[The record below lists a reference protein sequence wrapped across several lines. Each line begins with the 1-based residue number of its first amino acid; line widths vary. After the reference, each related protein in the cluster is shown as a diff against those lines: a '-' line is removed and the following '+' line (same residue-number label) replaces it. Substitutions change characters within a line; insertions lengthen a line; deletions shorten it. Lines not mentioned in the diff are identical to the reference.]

1 MATAQQQ
8 IHTENITPKQRFQR
22 SGLKLS
28 NHRDLVAS
36 ESFII
41 GAETA
46 LLEYQAKITSQITDG
61 NTAMAAGFRLMGAQ
75 ELVNCIR
82 NLADTVPNLKTV
94 VNDNLKA
101 Q

>member
-1 MATAQQQ
+1 MAIAQQV
-8 IHTENITPKQRFQR
+8 HTENISPKQRFQR
-22 SGLKLS
+22 SGVRLS
-28 NHRDLVAS
+28 QHRDMVAS
-36 ESFII
+36 DPFIM
-41 GAETA
+41 GCETA

-75 ELVNCIR
+75 ELVNTIR
-82 NLADTVPNLKTV
+82 ALADTTTNLKVV